1 MQDDATVWLLQFSNT
16 WMHLGFPLCACAR
29 GLCELGTWAGG
40 WRGGVRATAWAAG
53 ATLWIQPLVV
63 SHDPPGG

>member
-16 WMHLGFPLCACAR
+16 WMHVGFPLRALAVCVSWER
-29 GLCELGTWAGG
+29 EWA
-40 WRGGVRATAWAAG
+40 GGVRATAQAAG

>member
-16 WMHLGFPLCACAR
+16 WMHLGFPLRACAG

-40 WRGGVRATAWAAG
+40 RVVGWRPCDSVGSGSDSLDSAA
-53 ATLWIQPLVV
+53 
-63 SHDPPGG
+63 SC